1 MYGFCRHHFY
11 KNTSYK
17 YFREVRKL
25 LFMGKIEIRKLV
37 LVQLGFLLY
46 FCLLL
51 PSILVPLKTIVL
63 ISSTGLSLLCLRQ
76 EKFNANGVLGGLLI
90 VLVGL
95 WGSFYGVIKG
105 NPGAIPVLPVFVIY
119 PALYLVLGM
128 AYRASD
134 SEKLLK
140 LLLVASVSVGLF
152 LTLYTMLTVSMP
164 GNPLTQFLSTQ
175 YADRAVVDEGHGEYF
190 KFTLPTVTSIL
201 FLLPFCIGVYFSQK
215 RYRGWALISIVSL
228 LIPTILSGRR
238 GIFVSVIAGV
248 LFALLFTSRRYHNP
262 DNQLNWIW
270 LAAGLGGFALF
281 LFLFSIY
288 SVGFE
293 FYLTRLA
300 SITDFTGDG
309 SNTER
314 RLQFDALLSD
324 ILKAPMLGS
333 GAGAAGS
340 YLRSTDMPWAYELSY
355 VSMVF
360 HYGMLGGLMLLG
372 VALTFVYNIIRMVGL
387 NGRDSLYFP
396 FLMGMVSFL
405 LANATNPYLGKFDY
419 IWVILLPMI
428 FMMKNNAKRQL

>member
-215 RYRGWALISIVSL
+215 RYRGWALISIVC
-228 LIPTILSGRR
+228 
-238 GIFVSVIAGV
+238 
-248 LFALLFTSRRYHNP
+248 
-262 DNQLNWIW
+262 
-270 LAAGLGGFALF
+270 
-281 LFLFSIY
+281 
-288 SVGFE
+288 
-293 FYLTRLA
+293 
-300 SITDFTGDG
+300 
-309 SNTER
+309 
-314 RLQFDALLSD
+314 
-324 ILKAPMLGS
+324 
-333 GAGAAGS
+333 
-340 YLRSTDMPWAYELSY
+340 
-355 VSMVF
+355 
-360 HYGMLGGLMLLG
+360 
-372 VALTFVYNIIRMVGL
+372 
-387 NGRDSLYFP
+387 
-396 FLMGMVSFL
+396 
-405 LANATNPYLGKFDY
+405 
-419 IWVILLPMI
+419 
-428 FMMKNNAKRQL
+428 